1 METPKKATWSP
12 EDAIHDFRQVAALAG
27 VPLAPGAIT
36 IERLPA
42 PHRPPSRL
50 PSGKMAVYVFT
61 YAGDTLKV
69 GKAGANSQARYI
81 SQHYNPGSAQ
91 STLAA
96 SILGE
101 RVRYGLTDTKDSDVG
116 GWIKANVDRVNL
128 LVDERAGIPVL
139 TLLEVFLQCRLR
151 PRYEGFKSQRL

>member
-1 METPKKATWSP
+1 MPEREAWRP
-12 EDAIHDFRQVAALAG
+12 EDVIRDFERVADLAG
-27 VPLAPGAIT
+27 VPLAPGTIT

-50 PSGKMAVYVFT
+50 PGGKMAVYVFT

-96 SILGE
+96 SILGD
-101 RVRYGLTDTKDSDVG
+101 RTRYGLDDARETDIG
-116 GWIKANVDRVNL
+116 PWIKANVDRVNL

-139 TLLEVFLQCRLR
+139 TLLETFLHCRLR